1 MADIIAPFVLFDAF
15 RQELGRKAHDLEND
29 TLMAFLSNDA
39 PVPATDA
46 TTSDFVP
53 LTPGNGYAEW
63 DIAASYS
70 QSGGVASLT
79 GTGTTVT
86 PTTGDVGPFRY
97 LGIYNSSASN
107 KLIGYVDYGTA
118 ITIRPGETFDVTL
131 GTLMT
136 FP

>member
-1 MADIIAPFVLFDAF
+1 MADIIAALVLFDVF
-15 RQELGRKAHDLEND
+15 REDLGRKVHNLESD
-29 TLMAFLSNDA
+29 TLKAFLSNDA
-39 PVPATDA
+39 PVKATDA

-53 LTPGNGYAEW
+53 LTPGNGYDEF

-79 GTGTTVT
+79 GTGSTVT

-97 LGIYNSSASN
+97 LGIYNSTAG

-118 ITIRPGETFDVTL
+118 ITIRPGETFVVTI
-131 GTLMT
+131 GTLMH